1 MLNRDEL
8 EQVWARLEAEGLS
21 DLRPYLRSQ
30 EESGWEVVGIES
42 MEEDHVSYGFRSRY
56 NDLVVGGLPSLELA
70 KALQAGKIATSYV
83 YWELERQS
91 Y

>member
-8 EQVWARLEAEGLS
+8 EQVWARLESEGLS
-21 DLRPYLRSQ
+21 DLRPCLEPQ
-30 EESGWEVVGIES
+30 EESGWELVRIES
-42 MEEDHVSYGFRSRY
+42 MEEGRVSYGFRSRY
-56 NDLVVGGLPSLELA
+56 NDLIVGGLPSLELA

>member
-8 EQVWARLEAEGLS
+8 EQVWGKLEAEGLS

-30 EESGWEVVGIES
+30 EVSGWELVRIDS
-42 MEEDHVSYGFRSRY
+42 MEEDGESYGFRSRY
-56 NDLVVGGLPSLELA
+56 NDLIVGGLPSLELA
-70 KALQAGKIATSYV
+70 KAIQAGKIATSYV
-83 YWELERQS
+83 DWELERQS